1 MKINYIRVSTGTQS
15 KEVQEFNLSSE
26 YKVFKEVVSGSI
38 AFAERTEGAK
48 IIQLV
53 KEGKVE
59 EILIHDI
66 SRIGR
71 NNLDILKTIE
81 FFTLHNVNLVSRREG
96 LSTMLEGKSNPIATL
111 IIGILSTLAQHER
124 ERLKERQR
132 EGIDNA
138 KLKGVY
144 KNNGKN
150 RKQETLEEFSAKSS
164 TKKILKY
171 LNEGNS
177 LRRTALLSSCSLGK
191 VQKVVRLLFNKEV
204 AVEVAPV
211 VAEVKPIETT
221 TTKEEQQVR
230 KTTFV
235 KSQKSID
242 TRKEI
247 AKVANVSHDT
257 KAKKKEIA
265 LQVYAQ
271 REAIKQGAID
281 WLKSNN
287 AIPVTSLEVNLENE
301 TAEERAEWER
311 MEREQ
316 NKSL

>member
-38 AFAERTEGAK
+38 AFAQRTEGAK

-124 ERLKERQR
+124 ERLKERQK
-132 EGIDNA
+132 EGIDKA

-144 KNNGKN
+144 KNNGGN

-211 VAEVKPIETT
+211 VAEVKPIET
-221 TTKEEQQVR
+221 
-230 KTTFV
+230 
-235 KSQKSID
+235 
-242 TRKEI
+242 
-247 AKVANVSHDT
+247 

-281 WLKSNN
+281 WLKSNKS
-287 AIPVTSLEVNLENE
+287 IPVTSLEVNLENE

-316 NKSL
+316 NKNS

>member
-81 FFTLHNVNLVSRREG
+81 FFTLNNVNLISRREG
-96 LSTMLEGKSNPIATL
+96 LSTMIEGKANPIATL

-132 EGIDNA
+132 EGIDKA

-144 KNNGKN
+144 KNNGGN
-150 RKQETLEEFSAKSS
+150 RKEETLEEFSAKSS
-164 TKKILKY
+164 TKKILKF

-191 VQKVVRLLFNKEV
+191 VQKVVRLLFNKEDAV
-204 AVEVAPV
+204 AVVKQIS
-211 VAEVKPIETT
+211 AEQKTIETT
-221 TTKEEQQVR
+221 TKE
-230 KTTFV
+230 
-235 KSQKSID
+235 
-242 TRKEI
+242 TR
-247 AKVANVSHDT
+247 
-257 KAKKKEIA
+257 AKKKEIA

-271 REAIKQGAID
+271 REAIKQGASE
-281 WLKSNN
+281 WLKSNR
-287 AIPVTSLEVNLENE
+287 AILPVTSAPKIEVNLENE

-311 MEREQ
+311 MIRQQ

>member
-1 MKINYIRVSTGTQS
+1 LHLNNSKINTMKINYIRVSTGTQS

-124 ERLKERQR
+124 ERLKERQK
-132 EGIDNA
+132 EGIDKA

-144 KNNGKN
+144 KNNGGN

-204 AVEVAPV
+204 EVEVAPV
-211 VAEVKPIETT
+211 VAEVKPIE
-221 TTKEEQQVR
+221 
-230 KTTFV
+230 
-235 KSQKSID
+235 
-242 TRKEI
+242 
-247 AKVANVSHDT
+247 T

-281 WLKSNN
+281 WLKSNKS
-287 AIPVTSLEVNLENE
+287 IPVTSLEVNLENE

-316 NKSL
+316 NKNS

>member
-124 ERLKERQR
+124 ERLKERQK
-132 EGIDNA
+132 EGIDKA

-144 KNNGKN
+144 KNNGGN

-191 VQKVVRLLFNKEV
+191 VQKVVRLLFNKELENV
-204 AVEVAPV
+204 FSARAKERMLSGSPSQTFDKGRVDE
-211 VAEVKPIETT
+211 KNIE
-221 TTKEEQQVR
+221 
-230 KTTFV
+230 
-235 KSQKSID
+235 
-242 TRKEI
+242 
-247 AKVANVSHDT
+247 T

-281 WLKSNN
+281 WLKSNKS
-287 AIPVTSLEVNLENE
+287 IPVTPLQVNLGNE
-301 TAEERAEWER
+301 SAEERAEWER

-316 NKSL
+316 NKSR

>member
-1 MKINYIRVSTGTQS
+1 MHLNNSKINTMKINYIRVSTGTQS

-81 FFTLHNVNLVSRREG
+81 FFTLNNVNLISRREG
-96 LSTMLEGKSNPIATL
+96 LSTMIEGKANPIATL

-132 EGIDNA
+132 EGIDKA

-144 KNNGKN
+144 KNNGGN
-150 RKQETLEEFSAKSS
+150 RKEETLEEFSAKSS
-164 TKKILKY
+164 TKKILKF

-204 AVEVAPV
+204 TVAVAVPLKSAPLSIIDN
-211 VAEVKPIETT
+211 EPKET
-221 TTKEEQQVR
+221 R
-230 KTTFV
+230 
-235 KSQKSID
+235 
-242 TRKEI
+242 
-247 AKVANVSHDT
+247 
-257 KAKKKEIA
+257 AKKKEIA

-271 REAIKQGAID
+271 REAIKQGASE
-281 WLKSNN
+281 WLKSN
-287 AIPVTSLEVNLENE
+287 AITPVTSAPKIEVNLENE

-311 MEREQ
+311 MIRQQ

>member
-1 MKINYIRVSTGTQS
+1 MKINYIRVSTGTQN

-81 FFTLHNVNLVSRREG
+81 FFTLNNVNLISRREG
-96 LSTMLEGKSNPIATL
+96 LSTMIEGKANPIATL

-132 EGIDNA
+132 EGIDKA

-144 KNNGKN
+144 KNNGGN
-150 RKQETLEEFSAKSS
+150 RKEETLEEFSAKSS
-164 TKKILKY
+164 TKKILKF

-204 AVEVAPV
+204 AVAVAVPLKS
-211 VAEVKPIETT
+211 APLPI
-221 TTKEEQQVR
+221 
-230 KTTFV
+230 
-235 KSQKSID
+235 ID
-242 TRKEI
+242 NEPKQTR
-247 AKVANVSHDT
+247 
-257 KAKKKEIA
+257 AKKKEIA

-271 REAIKQGAID
+271 REAIKQGAIE
-281 WLKSNN
+281 WLKSN
-287 AIPVTSLEVNLENE
+287 AITPVASVPQIEVNLENE

-311 MEREQ
+311 MERQQ
-316 NKSL
+316 NKGM

>member
-96 LSTMLEGKSNPIATL
+96 LSTMLNGKSNPIATL

-124 ERLKERQR
+124 ERLKERQK
-132 EGIDNA
+132 EGIDKA

-144 KNNGKN
+144 KNNGGN

-221 TTKEEQQVR
+221 TKE
-230 KTTFV
+230 
-235 KSQKSID
+235 
-242 TRKEI
+242 TR
-247 AKVANVSHDT
+247 
-257 KAKKKEIA
+257 AKKKEIA

-281 WLKSNN
+281 WLKSNKS
-287 AIPVTSLEVNLENE
+287 IPDTSLQVNLENE

-316 NKSL
+316 NKNL

>member
-96 LSTMLEGKSNPIATL
+96 LSTMLEGKANPIATL

-124 ERLKERQR
+124 ERLKERQK
-132 EGIDNA
+132 EGIDKA

-144 KNNGKN
+144 KNNGGN

-221 TTKEEQQVR
+221 TKE
-230 KTTFV
+230 
-235 KSQKSID
+235 
-242 TRKEI
+242 
-247 AKVANVSHDT
+247 T

-281 WLKSNN
+281 WLKSNKS
-287 AIPVTSLEVNLENE
+287 IPVTPLEVNLENE
-301 TAEERAEWER
+301 SAEERAEWER

>member
-1 MKINYIRVSTGTQS
+1 MHLNNSKINTMKINYIRVSTGTQS

-59 EILIHDI
+59 EILIQDI

-81 FFTLHNVNLVSRREG
+81 FFTLNNVNLVSRREG
-96 LSTMLEGKSNPIATL
+96 LSTMIEGKANPIATL

-132 EGIDNA
+132 EGIDKA

-144 KNNGKN
+144 KNNGGN
-150 RKQETLEEFSAKSS
+150 RKEETLEEFSAKSS
-164 TKKILKY
+164 TKKILKF

-204 AVEVAPV
+204 AVAV
-211 VAEVKPIETT
+211 VKQISAEQKPIETT
-221 TTKEEQQVR
+221 TKE
-230 KTTFV
+230 
-235 KSQKSID
+235 
-242 TRKEI
+242 TR
-247 AKVANVSHDT
+247 
-257 KAKKKEIA
+257 AKKKEIA

-271 REAIKQGAID
+271 REAIKQGASE
-281 WLKSNN
+281 WLKSN
-287 AIPVTSLEVNLENE
+287 AITPVTSAPKIEVNLENE

-311 MEREQ
+311 MERQQ

>member
-96 LSTMLEGKSNPIATL
+96 LSTMIEGKSNPIATL

-124 ERLKERQR
+124 ERLKERQK
-132 EGIDNA
+132 EGIDKA

-144 KNNGKN
+144 KNNGGN

-221 TTKEEQQVR
+221 TKE
-230 KTTFV
+230 
-235 KSQKSID
+235 
-242 TRKEI
+242 TR
-247 AKVANVSHDT
+247 
-257 KAKKKEIA
+257 AKKKEIA

-281 WLKSNN
+281 WLKSNKS
-287 AIPVTSLEVNLENE
+287 IPVTSLEVNLENE

-316 NKSL
+316 NKNL

>member
-1 MKINYIRVSTGTQS
+1 MHLNNSKINTMKINYIRVSTGTQS

-81 FFTLHNVNLVSRREG
+81 FFTLNNVNLVSRREG
-96 LSTMLEGKSNPIATL
+96 LSTMIEGKANPIATL

-132 EGIDNA
+132 EGIDKA

-144 KNNGKN
+144 KNNGGN
-150 RKQETLEEFSAKSS
+150 RKEETLEEFSAKSS
-164 TKKILKY
+164 TKKILKF

-204 AVEVAPV
+204 AVAV
-211 VAEVKPIETT
+211 VKQISAEQKPIETT
-221 TTKEEQQVR
+221 TKE
-230 KTTFV
+230 
-235 KSQKSID
+235 
-242 TRKEI
+242 TR
-247 AKVANVSHDT
+247 
-257 KAKKKEIA
+257 AKKKEIA

-271 REAIKQGAID
+271 REAIKQGASE
-281 WLKSNN
+281 WLKSN
-287 AIPVTSLEVNLENE
+287 AITPVTSAPKIEVNLENE

-311 MEREQ
+311 MERQQ

>member
-81 FFTLHNVNLVSRREG
+81 FFTLNNVNLISRREG
-96 LSTMLEGKSNPIATL
+96 LSTMIEGKANPIATL

-132 EGIDNA
+132 EGIDKA

-144 KNNGKN
+144 KNNGGN
-150 RKQETLEEFSAKSS
+150 RKEETLEEFSAKSS
-164 TKKILKY
+164 TKKILKF

-191 VQKVVRLLFNKEV
+191 VQKVVRLLFNKEDAV
-204 AVEVAPV
+204 AVVKQIS
-211 VAEVKPIETT
+211 AEQKPIETT
-221 TTKEEQQVR
+221 TKE
-230 KTTFV
+230 
-235 KSQKSID
+235 
-242 TRKEI
+242 TR
-247 AKVANVSHDT
+247 
-257 KAKKKEIA
+257 AKKKEIA

-271 REAIKQGAID
+271 REAIKQGASE
-281 WLKSNN
+281 WLKSNR
-287 AIPVTSLEVNLENE
+287 AILPVTSAPKIEVNFENE
-301 TAEERAEWER
+301 TEEEKREWER
-311 MEREQ
+311 MEREA
-316 NKSL
+316 NKK

>member
-96 LSTMLEGKSNPIATL
+96 LSTMLNGKSNPIATL

-124 ERLKERQR
+124 ERLKERQK
-132 EGIDNA
+132 EGIDKA

-144 KNNGKN
+144 KNNGGN

-177 LRRTALLSSCSLGK
+177 LRRAALLSSCSLGK

-211 VAEVKPIETT
+211 VAEVKPIETNTNELLPMLAKPDT
-221 TTKEEQQVR
+221 TTKE
-230 KTTFV
+230 
-235 KSQKSID
+235 
-242 TRKEI
+242 TR
-247 AKVANVSHDT
+247 
-257 KAKKKEIA
+257 AKKKEIA

-287 AIPVTSLEVNLENE
+287 SIPVTSLEVNLENE

-316 NKSL
+316 NKNL

>member
-1 MKINYIRVSTGTQS
+1 MHLNNSKINTMKINYIRVSTGTQS

-124 ERLKERQR
+124 ERLKERQK
-132 EGIDNA
+132 EGIDKA

-144 KNNGKN
+144 KNNGGN

-204 AVEVAPV
+204 TVEVAPV

-221 TTKEEQQVR
+221 TKE
-230 KTTFV
+230 
-235 KSQKSID
+235 
-242 TRKEI
+242 TR
-247 AKVANVSHDT
+247 
-257 KAKKKEIA
+257 AKKKEIA

-281 WLKSNN
+281 WLKSNKS
-287 AIPVTSLEVNLENE
+287 IPVTSLKVNLENE

-316 NKSL
+316 NKNL

>member
-1 MKINYIRVSTGTQS
+1 MHLNNSKINTMKINYIRVSTGTQS

-81 FFTLHNVNLVSRREG
+81 FFTLNNVNLVSRREG
-96 LSTMLEGKSNPIATL
+96 LSTMIEGKANPIATL

-132 EGIDNA
+132 EGIDKA

-144 KNNGKN
+144 KNNGGN
-150 RKQETLEEFSAKSS
+150 RKEETLEEFSAKSS
-164 TKKILKY
+164 TKKILKF

-204 AVEVAPV
+204 AVAVAIPL
-211 VAEVKPIETT
+211 
-221 TTKEEQQVR
+221 
-230 KTTFV
+230 
-235 KSQKSID
+235 KSAPLSIIGNEPKQ
-242 TRKEI
+242 TR
-247 AKVANVSHDT
+247 
-257 KAKKKEIA
+257 AKKKEIA

-271 REAIKQGAID
+271 REAIKQGAIE

-287 AIPVTSLEVNLENE
+287 IAAPKIEVNLENE

-311 MEREQ
+311 MIRQQ
-316 NKSL
+316 NKGM

>member
-96 LSTMLEGKSNPIATL
+96 LSTMIEGKSNPIATL

-124 ERLKERQR
+124 ERLKERQK

-221 TTKEEQQVR
+221 TKE
-230 KTTFV
+230 
-235 KSQKSID
+235 
-242 TRKEI
+242 TR
-247 AKVANVSHDT
+247 
-257 KAKKKEIA
+257 AKKKEIA

-287 AIPVTSLEVNLENE
+287 SIPVTSLQVNLENE
-301 TAEERAEWER
+301 TEEERAEWER

-316 NKSL
+316 NKNL

>member
-96 LSTMLEGKSNPIATL
+96 LSTMIEGKSNPIATL

-124 ERLKERQR
+124 ERLKERQK

-221 TTKEEQQVR
+221 TKE
-230 KTTFV
+230 
-235 KSQKSID
+235 
-242 TRKEI
+242 TR
-247 AKVANVSHDT
+247 
-257 KAKKKEIA
+257 AKKKEIA

-281 WLKSNN
+281 WLKSNKS
-287 AIPVTSLEVNLENE
+287 IPDTSLQVNLENE

-316 NKSL
+316 NKNL

>member
-81 FFTLHNVNLVSRREG
+81 FFTLNNVNLVSRREG
-96 LSTMLEGKSNPIATL
+96 LSTMIEGKANPIATL

-132 EGIDNA
+132 EGIDKA
-138 KLKGVY
+138 KLMGIY
-144 KNNGKN
+144 KNNGGN
-150 RKQETLEEFSAKSS
+150 RKEETLEEFSAKSS

-204 AVEVAPV
+204 AVAVAVPL
-211 VAEVKPIETT
+211 
-221 TTKEEQQVR
+221 
-230 KTTFV
+230 
-235 KSQKSID
+235 KSAPLSIID
-242 TRKEI
+242 NEPKQTR
-247 AKVANVSHDT
+247 
-257 KAKKKEIA
+257 AKKKEIA

-271 REAIKQGAID
+271 REAIKQGAIE
-281 WLKSNN
+281 WLKSN
-287 AIPVTSLEVNLENE
+287 AITPVASVPQIEVNLENE

-316 NKSL
+316 NKGM

>member
-1 MKINYIRVSTGTQS
+1 MHLNNSKINTMKINYIRVSTGTQS

-96 LSTMLEGKSNPIATL
+96 LSTMLEGKANPIATL

-124 ERLKERQR
+124 ERLKERQK
-132 EGIDNA
+132 EGIDKA

-144 KNNGKN
+144 KNNGGN

-221 TTKEEQQVR
+221 TKE
-230 KTTFV
+230 
-235 KSQKSID
+235 
-242 TRKEI
+242 
-247 AKVANVSHDT
+247 T

-281 WLKSNN
+281 WLKSNKS
-287 AIPVTSLEVNLENE
+287 IPVTPLQVNLENE
-301 TAEERAEWER
+301 SAEERAEWER

>member
-1 MKINYIRVSTGTQS
+1 MHLNNSKNNTMKINYIRVSTGTQS

-81 FFTLHNVNLVSRREG
+81 FFTLNNVNLISRREG
-96 LSTMLEGKSNPIATL
+96 LSTMIEGKANPIATL

-132 EGIDNA
+132 EGIDKA

-144 KNNGKN
+144 KNNGGN
-150 RKQETLEEFSAKSS
+150 RKEETLEEFSAKSS
-164 TKKILKY
+164 TKKILKF

-191 VQKVVRLLFNKEV
+191 VQKVVRLLFNKEDAV
-204 AVEVAPV
+204 AVVKQIS
-211 VAEVKPIETT
+211 AEQKPIETT
-221 TTKEEQQVR
+221 TKE
-230 KTTFV
+230 
-235 KSQKSID
+235 
-242 TRKEI
+242 TR
-247 AKVANVSHDT
+247 
-257 KAKKKEIA
+257 AKKKEIA

-271 REAIKQGAID
+271 REAIKQGASE
-281 WLKSNN
+281 WLKSNR
-287 AIPVTSLEVNLENE
+287 AILPVTSAPKIEVNLENE

-311 MEREQ
+311 MIRQQ

>member
-96 LSTMLEGKSNPIATL
+96 LSTMLEGKANPIATL

-124 ERLKERQR
+124 ERLKERQK
-132 EGIDNA
+132 EGIDKA

-144 KNNGKN
+144 KNNGGN

-221 TTKEEQQVR
+221 TKE
-230 KTTFV
+230 
-235 KSQKSID
+235 
-242 TRKEI
+242 TR
-247 AKVANVSHDT
+247 
-257 KAKKKEIA
+257 AKKKEIA

-281 WLKSNN
+281 WLKSNKS
-287 AIPVTSLEVNLENE
+287 IPVTSLEVNLENE

-316 NKSL
+316 NKNS

>member
-1 MKINYIRVSTGTQS
+1 MHLNNSKINTMKINYIRVSTGTQS

-81 FFTLHNVNLVSRREG
+81 FFTLNNVNLVSRREG
-96 LSTMLEGKSNPIATL
+96 LSTMIEGKANPIATL

-132 EGIDNA
+132 EGIDKA

-144 KNNGKN
+144 ENNGGN
-150 RKQETLEEFSAKSS
+150 RKEETIEEFSAKSS

-191 VQKVVRLLFNKEV
+191 VQKVVRLLFNKEAGGTV
-204 AVEVAPV
+204 PLKS
-211 VAEVKPIETT
+211 AEAPIETT
-221 TTKEEQQVR
+221 
-230 KTTFV
+230 
-235 KSQKSID
+235 
-242 TRKEI
+242 
-247 AKVANVSHDT
+247 T

-271 REAIKQGAID
+271 REAIKQEASE
-281 WLKSNN
+281 WLKSNR
-287 AIPVTSLEVNLENE
+287 AILPVTSVTQIKVNLENE

-311 MEREQ
+311 MIRQQ

>member
-81 FFTLHNVNLVSRREG
+81 FFTLNNVNLISRREG
-96 LSTMLEGKSNPIATL
+96 LSTMIEGKANPIATL

-132 EGIDNA
+132 EGIDKA

-144 KNNGKN
+144 KNNGGN
-150 RKQETLEEFSAKSS
+150 RKEETLEEFSAKSS
-164 TKKILKY
+164 TKKILKF

-204 AVEVAPV
+204 AVADLFVNSQKS
-211 VAEVKPIETT
+211 KPIETT
-221 TTKEEQQVR
+221 TKE
-230 KTTFV
+230 
-235 KSQKSID
+235 
-242 TRKEI
+242 TR
-247 AKVANVSHDT
+247 
-257 KAKKKEIA
+257 AKKKEIA

-271 REAIKQGAID
+271 REAIKQGASE
-281 WLKSNN
+281 WLKSNR
-287 AIPVTSLEVNLENE
+287 ASPKIEVNLENE

-311 MEREQ
+311 MEREA

>member
-1 MKINYIRVSTGTQS
+1 MHLNNSKNNTMKINYIRVSTGTQS

-81 FFTLHNVNLVSRREG
+81 FFTLNNVNLISRREG
-96 LSTMLEGKSNPIATL
+96 LSTMIEGKANPIATL

-132 EGIDNA
+132 EGIDKA

-144 KNNGKN
+144 KNNGGN
-150 RKQETLEEFSAKSS
+150 RKEETLEEFSAKSS
-164 TKKILKY
+164 TKKILKF

-191 VQKVVRLLFNKEV
+191 VQKVVRLLFNKE
-204 AVEVAPV
+204 ALSTMD
-211 VAEVKPIETT
+211 KPIETT
-221 TTKEEQQVR
+221 TKE
-230 KTTFV
+230 
-235 KSQKSID
+235 
-242 TRKEI
+242 TR
-247 AKVANVSHDT
+247 
-257 KAKKKEIA
+257 AKKKEIA

-271 REAIKQGAID
+271 REAIKQGASE
-281 WLKSNN
+281 WLKSNR
-287 AIPVTSLEVNLENE
+287 AIIAAAPQIEVNLENE

-311 MEREQ
+311 MIRQQ

>member
-1 MKINYIRVSTGTQS
+1 MHLNNSKINTMKINYIRVSTGTQN

-81 FFTLHNVNLVSRREG
+81 FFTLNNVNLISRREG
-96 LSTMLEGKSNPIATL
+96 LSTMIEGKANPIATL

-132 EGIDNA
+132 EGIDKA

-144 KNNGKN
+144 KNNGGN
-150 RKQETLEEFSAKSS
+150 RKEETLEEFSAKSS
-164 TKKILKY
+164 TKKILKF

-191 VQKVVRLLFNKEV
+191 VQKVVRLLFNKE
-204 AVEVAPV
+204 A
-211 VAEVKPIETT
+211 AEQKPIETT
-221 TTKEEQQVR
+221 TKE
-230 KTTFV
+230 
-235 KSQKSID
+235 
-242 TRKEI
+242 TR
-247 AKVANVSHDT
+247 
-257 KAKKKEIA
+257 AKKKEIA

-271 REAIKQGAID
+271 REAIKQGASE
-281 WLKSNN
+281 WLKSNKKE
-287 AIPVTSLEVNLENE
+287 SLPIIGNDLKHNTRKIEVNLENE

-311 MEREQ
+311 MIRQQ

>member
-1 MKINYIRVSTGTQS
+1 MHLNNSKINTMKINYIRVSTGTQS

-81 FFTLHNVNLVSRREG
+81 FFTLNNVNLVSRREG
-96 LSTMLEGKSNPIATL
+96 LSTMIEGKANPIATL

-132 EGIDNA
+132 EGIDKA
-138 KLKGVY
+138 KLKGIY
-144 KNNGKN
+144 KNNGGN
-150 RKQETLEEFSAKSS
+150 RKEETLEEFSAKSS
-164 TKKILKY
+164 TKKILKF

-204 AVEVAPV
+204 AVEKVLISEPT
-211 VAEVKPIETT
+211 EKPIETT
-221 TTKEEQQVR
+221 TKE
-230 KTTFV
+230 
-235 KSQKSID
+235 
-242 TRKEI
+242 TR
-247 AKVANVSHDT
+247 
-257 KAKKKEIA
+257 AKKKEIA

-271 REAIKQGAID
+271 REAIKQGAIE
-281 WLKSNN
+281 WLKSN
-287 AIPVTSLEVNLENE
+287 AITPVASPKIEVNLENE

-311 MEREQ
+311 MERQQ
-316 NKSL
+316 NKGM

>member
-1 MKINYIRVSTGTQS
+1 LHINNSKINTMKINYIRVSTGTQS

-204 AVEVAPV
+204 AVEVATV

-221 TTKEEQQVR
+221 TKE
-230 KTTFV
+230 
-235 KSQKSID
+235 
-242 TRKEI
+242 TR
-247 AKVANVSHDT
+247 
-257 KAKKKEIA
+257 AKKKEIA

-281 WLKSNN
+281 WLKSNKS
-287 AIPVTSLEVNLENE
+287 IPDTSLQVNLENE

-316 NKSL
+316 NKNL

>member
-1 MKINYIRVSTGTQS
+1 MHLNNSKINTMKINYIRVSTGTQS

-81 FFTLHNVNLVSRREG
+81 FFTLNNVNLISRREG
-96 LSTMLEGKSNPIATL
+96 LSTMIEGKANPIATL

-132 EGIDNA
+132 EGIDKA

-144 KNNGKN
+144 KNNGGN
-150 RKQETLEEFSAKSS
+150 RKEETLEEFSAKSS
-164 TKKILKY
+164 TKKILKF

-191 VQKVVRLLFNKEV
+191 VQKVVRLLFNKEDAV
-204 AVEVAPV
+204 AVVKQIS
-211 VAEVKPIETT
+211 AEQKPIETT
-221 TTKEEQQVR
+221 TKE
-230 KTTFV
+230 
-235 KSQKSID
+235 
-242 TRKEI
+242 TR
-247 AKVANVSHDT
+247 
-257 KAKKKEIA
+257 AKKKEIA

-271 REAIKQGAID
+271 REAIKQGASE
-281 WLKSNN
+281 WLKSNR
-287 AIPVTSLEVNLENE
+287 AILPVTSAPKIEVNLENE

-311 MEREQ
+311 MIRQQ

>member
-1 MKINYIRVSTGTQS
+1 MHLNNSKINTMKINYIRVSTGTQS

-81 FFTLHNVNLVSRREG
+81 FFTLNNVNLISRREG
-96 LSTMLEGKSNPIATL
+96 LSTMIEGKANPIATL

-132 EGIDNA
+132 EGIDKA

-144 KNNGKN
+144 KNNGGN
-150 RKQETLEEFSAKSS
+150 RKEETLEEFSAKSS
-164 TKKILKY
+164 TKKILKF

-204 AVEVAPV
+204 TVAVAVPLKSAPLSIIDN
-211 VAEVKPIETT
+211 EPKET
-221 TTKEEQQVR
+221 R
-230 KTTFV
+230 
-235 KSQKSID
+235 
-242 TRKEI
+242 
-247 AKVANVSHDT
+247 
-257 KAKKKEIA
+257 AKKKEIA

-271 REAIKQGAID
+271 REAIKQGASE
-281 WLKSNN
+281 WLKSNR
-287 AIPVTSLEVNLENE
+287 AILPVTSAPKIEVNLENE

-311 MEREQ
+311 MIRQQ

>member
-1 MKINYIRVSTGTQS
+1 MHLNNSKINTMKINYIRVSTGTQS

-38 AFAERTEGAK
+38 AFAQRTEGAK

-124 ERLKERQR
+124 ERLKERQK
-132 EGIDNA
+132 EGIDKA

-144 KNNGKN
+144 KNNGGN

-204 AVEVAPV
+204 EVEVAPV
-211 VAEVKPIETT
+211 VAEVKPIE
-221 TTKEEQQVR
+221 
-230 KTTFV
+230 
-235 KSQKSID
+235 
-242 TRKEI
+242 
-247 AKVANVSHDT
+247 T

-281 WLKSNN
+281 WLKSNKS
-287 AIPVTSLEVNLENE
+287 IPVTSLEVNLENE

-316 NKSL
+316 NKNS

>member
-1 MKINYIRVSTGTQS
+1 MHLNNSKINTMKINYIRVSTGTQS

-124 ERLKERQR
+124 ERLKERQK
-132 EGIDNA
+132 EGIDKA

-144 KNNGKN
+144 KNNGGN

-211 VAEVKPIETT
+211 VAKEQQGQRNDIKPTLAESKPIE
-221 TTKEEQQVR
+221 
-230 KTTFV
+230 
-235 KSQKSID
+235 
-242 TRKEI
+242 
-247 AKVANVSHDT
+247 T

-281 WLKSNN
+281 WLKSNKS
-287 AIPVTSLEVNLENE
+287 IPVTSLEVNLENE

-316 NKSL
+316 NKNS

>member
-1 MKINYIRVSTGTQS
+1 LHLNNSKINTMKINYIRVSTGTQS

-96 LSTMLEGKSNPIATL
+96 LSTMLEGKANPIATL

-132 EGIDNA
+132 EGIDKA

-144 KNNGKN
+144 KNNGGN

-211 VAEVKPIETT
+211 VAEVKPIETRAS
-221 TTKEEQQVR
+221 KL
-230 KTTFV
+230 
-235 KSQKSID
+235 SQKSD
-242 TRKEI
+242 TIKE
-247 AKVANVSHDT
+247 T
-257 KAKKKEIA
+257 RAKKKEIA

-281 WLKSNN
+281 WLKSNKS
-287 AIPVTSLEVNLENE
+287 IPVTSLEVNLENE
-301 TAEERAEWER
+301 TVEERAEWER

-316 NKSL
+316 NKNS

>member
-1 MKINYIRVSTGTQS
+1 MHLNNSKINTMKINYIRVSTGTQS

-124 ERLKERQR
+124 ERLKERQK
-132 EGIDNA
+132 EGIDKA

-144 KNNGKN
+144 KNNGGN

-211 VAEVKPIETT
+211 VAEVKPIET
-221 TTKEEQQVR
+221 
-230 KTTFV
+230 
-235 KSQKSID
+235 
-242 TRKEI
+242 
-247 AKVANVSHDT
+247 

-281 WLKSNN
+281 WLKSNKS
-287 AIPVTSLEVNLENE
+287 IPVTSLEVNLENE

-316 NKSL
+316 NKNS

>member
-124 ERLKERQR
+124 ERLKERQK
-132 EGIDNA
+132 EGIDKA

-144 KNNGKN
+144 KNNGGN

-211 VAEVKPIETT
+211 VAEVKPIET
-221 TTKEEQQVR
+221 
-230 KTTFV
+230 
-235 KSQKSID
+235 
-242 TRKEI
+242 
-247 AKVANVSHDT
+247 

-281 WLKSNN
+281 WLKSNKS
-287 AIPVTSLEVNLENE
+287 IPVTSLEVNLENE

-316 NKSL
+316 NKNS

>member
-1 MKINYIRVSTGTQS
+1 MHLNNSKINTMKINYIRVSTGTQS

-81 FFTLHNVNLVSRREG
+81 FFTLNNVNLVSRREG
-96 LSTMLEGKSNPIATL
+96 LSTMIEGKANPIATL

-132 EGIDNA
+132 EGIDKA

-144 KNNGKN
+144 KNNGGN
-150 RKQETLEEFSAKSS
+150 RKEETLEEFSAKSS
-164 TKKILKY
+164 TKKILKF

-204 AVEVAPV
+204 EGASTGEKVLISEPT
-211 VAEVKPIETT
+211 EKTIETT
-221 TTKEEQQVR
+221 TKE
-230 KTTFV
+230 
-235 KSQKSID
+235 
-242 TRKEI
+242 TR
-247 AKVANVSHDT
+247 
-257 KAKKKEIA
+257 AKKKEIA

-271 REAIKQGAID
+271 REAIKQGAIE

-287 AIPVTSLEVNLENE
+287 NASKTKLSIIDNVVSPKIEVNLENE

-316 NKSL
+316 NKGM